1 MNTKKIMLGGGALL
15 VAMLQAVAQTTVVF
29 DSGSNGS
36 RGDMVI
42 TNNTTII
49 LPPDGILHY
58 KSFKILNNAAV
69 GFVKN
74 ANNTPVYLLS
84 QGDIS
89 IGGMIYVSGGDSLGD
104 RGPGLGGPGGFDGG
118 RRGISTA
125 LPGDGQGPGG
135 GRAGTDIASNRPDS
149 AGGGAFVNFIANGT
163 TNMGAIYGNAA
174 LIPLVGGSGG
184 GGTPGFGGGGGGGA
198 ILIASNTRIDFGN
211 NDGNHFIDA
220 TGGQWGTG
228 GAYNGGS
235 GGAVKLVAPIV
246 TGEQRISVVCR
257 NGTGGSG
264 RVRIDAANF
273 SGAGFGSVS
282 PAYSLSYGNM
292 LATGLEGTLP
302 RLELVS
308 IAGKVLPTD
317 GISNGFILLPNGSPT
332 NQPVVVRTRNFGTK
346 VPVRIVVAPDN
357 GTTQYFDSEVD
368 NTSGAGEKS
377 ITVSIPA
384 NTPTKVFAWTR

>member
-1 MNTKKIMLGGGALL
+1 MKIVVSAVALW
-15 VAMLQAVAQTTVVF
+15 ASMGISRAQTTVVF

-36 RGDMVI
+36 RGDLVI
-42 TNNTTII
+42 TNDTTII

-58 KSFKILNNAAV
+58 KSFRITNNAAV

-89 IGGMIYVSGGDSLGD
+89 IGGRLYVSGGDSQGD

-118 RRGISTA
+118 RRGIATA
-125 LPGDGQGPGG
+125 PPGDGQGPGA
-135 GRAGTDIASNRPDS
+135 GRAGTDIASNRADS
-149 AGGGAFVNFIANGT
+149 AGGGAYVNSTGNGT
-163 TNMGAIYGNAA
+163 TNAGSIYGNAA

-198 ILIASNTRIDFGN
+198 ILVASNTRIDFAN

-235 GGAVKLVAPIV
+235 GGAVKLVAPVI
-246 TGEQRISVVCR
+246 TGYQRIYVQNR
-257 NGTGGSG
+257 NGTAGSG
-264 RVRIDAANF
+264 RVRLDAANF
-273 SGAGFGSVS
+273 GGADFSTVNPS
-282 PAYSLSYGNM
+282 YSLSYGNM

-308 IAGKVLPTD
+308 IAGRVLPTD

-368 NTSGAGEKS
+368 STAGNAEK
-377 ITVSIPA
+377 TVNVNIPA